1 MNSRSLQEEINQYQE
16 EIFSLEQEIEDKSAL
31 LQSQEM
37 KLKEIKEDNI
47 KLNLTQ
53 RDSSIKIVKKQEDQT
68 MSAEGLQESIINCI
82 EKEKQTIDNKLTLEQ
97 QIKDKHKSL
106 LLQDSEIEKKHSD
119 KLKLEENS
127 KTEKNLLDQNQKK
140 IAELELFIKTLSVKI
155 TEQENKGEKIKLER
169 KNSEN
174 LIKNKAEELENTI
187 SVLNNYQSEYRQLCD
202 IKFEEEFD
210 NKEIIGKL
218 NQLQEYRFQLLER
231 FGEMKN
237 YSLQEI
243 KKNLKDPAPISF
255 NQNEDISINEL
266 QIKLRTLKNNF
277 LKLSH
282 NTKIY
287 SQRELELKI
296 QVNSERPQISIR
308 KNTAYLATGFII
320 GMIMLF
326 ISKSITTY
334 KII

>member
-1 MNSRSLQEEINQYQE
+1 M
-16 EIFSLEQEIEDKSAL
+16 
-31 LQSQEM
+31 
-37 KLKEIKEDNI
+37 
-47 KLNLTQ
+47 
-53 RDSSIKIVKKQEDQT
+53 
-68 MSAEGLQESIINCI
+68 
-82 EKEKQTIDNKLTLEQ
+82 
-97 QIKDKHKSL
+97 
-106 LLQDSEIEKKHSD
+106 
-119 KLKLEENS
+119 
-127 KTEKNLLDQNQKK
+127 
-140 IAELELFIKTLSVKI
+140 
-155 TEQENKGEKIKLER
+155 
-169 KNSEN
+169 
-174 LIKNKAEELENTI
+174 IKNKAEELENTI